1 MPRVSVVIPT
11 YNRAGY
17 LSEAV
22 ASVLAQTYRDFEVII
37 VDDGSIDNTPEVVA
51 SFRDAHIR
59 YFYQENRG
67 VSAAM
72 NTGILASTA
81 DYIAV
86 LDSDDVLVEEAL
98 QKSVAF
104 LDQHPEAG
112 YCFGQSY
119 TIDENGRPLRRS
131 PRGPK
136 VTFVRDGRE
145 EIAHALLGERSIGFL
160 VRRSCFQEVG
170 LYNTELP
177 MSEDWDVF
185 IRLAKRYAV
194 GHLAEPLYKWRSH
207 HQQMTSQSNVKVVQN
222 AHTAVLESVFEDADL
237 GALYGHLRGKAYFGL
252 YCLLARMS
260 SLAGHRGIG
269 LLYLLKAIKTCPESL
284 CEIKG
289 LSLWINS
296 TKNFLPWRLRR
307 IIVRMLMALK
317 LR

>member
-17 LSEAV
+17 VSEAV
-22 ASVLAQTYRDFEVII
+22 ASVLAQTYRDFEVIVI
-37 VDDGSIDNTPEVVA
+37 DDGSTDNTPEVVG
-51 SFRDAHIR
+51 SYRDAHIR

-81 DYIAV
+81 EYIAI

-104 LDQHPEAG
+104 LDQHPEVG

-119 TIDENGRPLRRS
+119 TIDESGRPLRSS
-131 PRGPK
+131 PRGPR

-145 EIAHALLGERSIGFL
+145 EIAQVLMGGRSIGSM

-177 MSEDWDVF
+177 MSEDWDMF

-194 GHLAEPLYKWRSH
+194 GHLAEPIYKLRFH
-207 HQQMTSQSNVKVVQN
+207 QQQMTSQSSMKIVQN
-222 AHTAVLESVFEDADL
+222 AHTTVLESVFEDAEL
-237 GALYGHLRGKAYFGL
+237 GPLYGHLRRKAYFSL
-252 YCLLARMS
+252 YCLLARMA
-260 SLAGHRGIG
+260 SLSEHRGAG
-269 LLYLLKAIKTCPESL
+269 LLYLLKALKTRPESL

-289 LSLWINS
+289 LSIWIRS
-296 TKNFLPWRLRR
+296 TRNFIPRR
-307 IIVRMLMALK
+307 PRQIIVRMLMALK